1 MKNEKGAVMLEGMI
15 IVILTMFIL
24 IWLLALGFLNY
35 QCGLLRSVTNDAAVK
50 IGMTYNTPTADILM
64 GFVEADELS
73 SRQLYGS
80 FNDAEMLSLNTAR
93 VKDYVAYRMDKA
105 NFVGTIQALDVSL
118 ETSADNLT
126 SAQTKGHVTVKATC
140 TFKTPF
146 GGIFEMFGM
155 KRNFT
160 FTRTAYAT
168 RVDLIDYI
176 ATTDFIKNAGKFDEF
191 KTAKM
196 INAVIK
202 PFFSHR
208 YEKN

>member
-80 FNDAEMLSLNTAR
+80 FNDAEMLSTPHGSRTMSPTAW
-93 VKDYVAYRMDKA
+93 
-105 NFVGTIQALDVSL
+105 
-118 ETSADNLT
+118 
-126 SAQTKGHVTVKATC
+126 
-140 TFKTPF
+140 
-146 GGIFEMFGM
+146 
-155 KRNFT
+155 
-160 FTRTAYAT
+160 
-168 RVDLIDYI
+168 
-176 ATTDFIKNAGKFDEF
+176 
-191 KTAKM
+191 
-196 INAVIK
+196 IK
-202 PFFSHR
+202 PILLEPFRRST
-208 YEKN
+208 

>member
-1 MKNEKGAVMLEGMI
+1 MLEGMI

-118 ETSADNLT
+118 ETSAD
-126 SAQTKGHVTVKATC
+126 K
-140 TFKTPF
+140 
-146 GGIFEMFGM
+146 
-155 KRNFT
+155 
-160 FTRTAYAT
+160 
-168 RVDLIDYI
+168 
-176 ATTDFIKNAGKFDEF
+176 
-191 KTAKM
+191 
-196 INAVIK
+196 
-202 PFFSHR
+202 
-208 YEKN
+208 

>member
-93 VKDYVAYRMDKA
+93 V
-105 NFVGTIQALDVSL
+105 NGLCS
-118 ETSADNLT
+118 
-126 SAQTKGHVTVKATC
+126 
-140 TFKTPF
+140 P
-146 GGIFEMFGM
+146 
-155 KRNFT
+155 
-160 FTRTAYAT
+160 TAW
-168 RVDLIDYI
+168 
-176 ATTDFIKNAGKFDEF
+176 
-191 KTAKM
+191 
-196 INAVIK
+196 IK
-202 PFFSHR
+202 PILLEPFRRST
-208 YEKN
+208 